1 MKITEVKAVY
11 PKYQHPLA
19 AWRVHFWQI
28 VVRVETDA
36 GLVGLGCGGGGVAAV
51 EVVNH
56 HFRELLLDRR
66 MDSRADI
73 AAIWDDLYA
82 ASLPYGRRGLAVMAL
97 SGVDLALW
105 DLLAKAEDLPYASS

>member
-36 GLVGLGCGGGGVAAV
+36 GLVGLGYGGGGVTLN
-51 EVVNH
+51 E
-56 HFRELLLDRR
+56 
-66 MDSRADI
+66 
-73 AAIWDDLYA
+73 
-82 ASLPYGRRGLAVMAL
+82 AL
-97 SGVDLALW
+97 I
-105 DLLAKAEDLPYASS
+105 